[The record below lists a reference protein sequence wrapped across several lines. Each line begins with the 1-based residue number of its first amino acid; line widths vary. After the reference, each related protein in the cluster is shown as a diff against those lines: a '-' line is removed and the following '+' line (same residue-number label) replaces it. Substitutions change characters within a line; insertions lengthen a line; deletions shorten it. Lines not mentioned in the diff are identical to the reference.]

1 MIRRSLV
8 LSLALLFIVTMIAGC
23 KGCKNRR
30 KLRMQNQ
37 ALYTDQRYTDCVLDS
52 ELITRE
58 LERDTSLRDFA
69 EDVNDFY
76 QRRNYQAAWLTDG
89 GLSISAYDFLT
100 TLRAYESDFGDSTL
114 TKGLAEA
121 EIGDM
126 LFIGPT
132 EKKALLDLK
141 LTITFFRYAEKAYGG
156 TRVDLKDLEW
166 YIPRMKKDYK
176 RLLDSLVSSP
186 SQYAEYEPVNDYY
199 KALKKALVQYRAI
212 EKKGG
217 WPIIPPVTKLPMKA
231 GDTSGA
237 TVMLKDHLAMTGDY
251 MIPERSATYTDTLAA
266 AVRRY
271 QERMGL
277 RPTGRV
283 DSLTL
288 AELNQPVSLRLRQ
301 IMLNMERLR
310 WLPDSTP
317 GHYILVNIPEYRLHV
332 YEEHR
337 VAWSMDVV
345 VGNAATATS
354 IFTGRLSVVEFSPY
368 WNVPQS
374 IIRKELLP
382 KLKRDPGYLE
392 RMHMEAVRDG
402 EVLDA
407 DRINWSRYDKSV
419 PFVIRQ
425 KPGDDCALGLV
436 AFFFPNSFDIFLHDT
451 PAKSFFSENSRAFS
465 HGCIRLAEPERLAD
479 YLFRA
484 DSVKLPPDTIHAMMH
499 SHIEKKVPVRPSVPV
514 YIVYFTAW
522 VDQDGLVNFR
532 HDIYGHDARLS
543 KEIFGR

>member
-1 MIRRSLV
+1 MLRRSLV

-30 KLRMQNQ
+30 KLRRQND
-37 ALYTDQRYTDCVLDS
+37 AMYSSQRYTDYILDS
-52 ELITRE
+52 TLILQE
-58 LERDTSLRDFA
+58 LERDTTLSDFA

-76 QRRNYQAAWLTDG
+76 QRRNYQAAWLSEG
-89 GLSISAYDFLT
+89 GLSISAYDFLN
-100 TLRAYESDFGDSTL
+100 TLRAYEADFGDSSL
-114 TKGLAEA
+114 SRGLAEA
-121 EIGDM
+121 EIGEM

-156 TRVDLKDLEW
+156 TRIDLKDLEW

-199 KALKKALVQYRAI
+199 KALKKALVQYRAL

-231 GDTSGA
+231 GDTSAA
-237 TVMLKDHLAMTGDY
+237 TVMLKDHLTLTGDY
-251 MIPERSATYTDTLAA
+251 TVPERGATYTDTLAA

-271 QERMGL
+271 QERVGL
-277 RPTGRV
+277 RPTGKV
-283 DSLTL
+283 DSFTL
-288 AELNQPVSLRLRQ
+288 AELNQPVSARIRQ

-317 GHYILVNIPEYRLHV
+317 ANYILVNIPEYRLHV
-332 YEEHR
+332 YEDHK

-345 VGNAATATS
+345 VGNTATATS
-354 IFTGRLSVVEFSPY
+354 IFTGRLSVAEFSPY

-374 IIRKELLP
+374 IIAKELLP
-382 KLKRDPGYLE
+382 KLKRDPGYLD
-392 RMHMEAVRDG
+392 RAHMEVVRNG
-402 EVLDA
+402 EVIDA
-407 DRINWSRYDKSV
+407 GKIRWSKYDKSV

-436 AFFFPNSFDIFLHDT
+436 VFLFPNSFDIYLHDT
-451 PAKSFFSENSRAFS
+451 PAKSFFNENSRAFS
-465 HGCIRLAEPERLAD
+465 HGCIRLSQPERLAN

-484 DSVKLPPDTIHAMMH
+484 DTIKMPADTIHALMH
-499 SHIEKKVPVRPSVPV
+499 RHVMKRVLVRPSVPV
-514 YIVYFTAW
+514 YITYFTAW
-522 VDQDGLVNFR
+522 VDENGLVNFR

-543 KEIFGR
+543 REIFGR